1 MTIAEQL
8 SSRFQLKEGCSHI
21 QNRVTTTMMVSLTS
35 ADNVIETVDNV
46 TENKENVTKKT
57 VTMLL

>member
-8 SSRFQLKEGCSHI
+8 SSRFQLKECCSHI

-46 TENKENVTKKT
+46 TENVTET
-57 VTMLL
+57 VDKSGNR

>member
-46 TENKENVTKKT
+46 TENVTET
-57 VTMLL
+57 VDKSGNR

>member
-8 SSRFQLKEGCSHI
+8 SSRLQLKEGCSHI

-46 TENKENVTKKT
+46 TENVTET
-57 VTMLL
+57 VDKSGNR

>member
-46 TENKENVTKKT
+46 TENVTET
-57 VTMLL
+57 VDKSGTR

>member
-46 TENKENVTKKT
+46 TET
-57 VTMLL
+57 VDKSGNR